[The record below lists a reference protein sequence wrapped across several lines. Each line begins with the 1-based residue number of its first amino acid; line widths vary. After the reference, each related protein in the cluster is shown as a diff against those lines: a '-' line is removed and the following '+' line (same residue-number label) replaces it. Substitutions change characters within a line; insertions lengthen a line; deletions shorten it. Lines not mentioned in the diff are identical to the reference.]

1 MIIYQYSHICIHLP
15 VQQVSHCQIRN
26 FCTWTLSCEL
36 SRHLWPSTPLQY
48 FINHHSTYPFWF
60 IICIKHI
67 FFCWVNRI
75 YWIIPYKSLY
85 IYIYIHICTHIYIH
99 ICIPIYMWV
108 YTYIIYIYI
117 HRENTCAYLPPD
129 PLDDLSSVPPA
140 FSRELRR
147 DPVSE
152 IMGGCPSSWMVDMNN
167 PETWNIPN
175 LVS

>member
-1 MIIYQYSHICIHLP
+1 MYTYIHTHMYTYIH
-15 VQQVSHCQIRN
+15 VS
-26 FCTWTLSCEL
+26 
-36 SRHLWPSTPLQY
+36 
-48 FINHHSTYPFWF
+48 
-60 IICIKHI
+60 
-67 FFCWVNRI
+67 
-75 YWIIPYKSLY
+75 
-85 IYIYIHICTHIYIH
+85 IYIYH
-99 ICIPIYMWV
+99 
-108 YTYIIYIYI
+108 IYIYI